1 MLLRRS
7 LLFTT
12 LALLGLLIGSELAVF
27 RAPTREHCFGEDLR
41 SAVMSPDG
49 KWVAAVGMEESGHW
63 FFEIWS
69 KDGKRSGERVEI
81 LPPSGRFQ
89 PMCWREDGREVAVGL
104 GAEVWLFTPGESGR
118 RVLAAAKQVRGL
130 EYRSQTLMAR
140 CDTTTL
146 CWNVRSRKQILR
158 LDQNHLLHAALD
170 PQGKRLITSC
180 FEDGIRIFDLGRKR
194 QLLHITP
201 GVTVSGLQITK
212 GGHWIT
218 ASYRRHDNRRLDSI
232 QTFTLQNGERVAP
245 PLATP
250 VLEGFQATPDGS
262 RLVARCQE
270 KAVVFDLPKGKPLAE
285 NKGSARLIDQITND
299 GKRIAT
305 APQGA
310 GRPNALLWDAKGNAE
325 HSLGDTAQPF
335 SLSWSETGRLIVV
348 DGRISV
354 WRP

>member
-27 RAPTREHCFGEDLR
+27 RAPSREHRFGEDLR

-49 KWVAAVGMEESGHW
+49 KWVAAVGMEESGRW
-63 FFEIWS
+63 FFEVWS
-69 KDGKRSGERVEI
+69 HDGKRSGERVEV
-81 LPPSGRFQ
+81 LPPTGRFQ
-89 PMCWREDGREVAVGL
+89 PMCWREDSREVAVGS
-104 GAEVWLFTPGESGR
+104 GAEVWLFTPGESR
-118 RVLAAAKQVRGL
+118 KRVLAAARQVRSL

-140 CDTTTL
+140 CDTATF
-146 CWNVRSRKQILR
+146 CWNVRSRKQLWR
-158 LDQNHLLHAALD
+158 LDQNHLLHAVLD

-201 GVTVSGLQITK
+201 GVTVSGLQVTK
-212 GGHWIT
+212 SGHWLT
-218 ASYRRHDNRRLDSI
+218 ASYRRHDNRRLDTI
-232 QTFTLQNGERVAP
+232 QTFALQNGERVAP

-250 VLEGFQATPDGS
+250 ILEGFQATPDGS

-270 KAVVFDLPKGKPLAE
+270 KAVVFDIKSGQQISE
-285 NKGSARLIDQITND
+285 NKGSARLIDQITDD

-305 APQGA
+305 APLGA
-310 GRPNALLWDAKGNAE
+310 DRPNALMWDAKGNTTHNLA
-325 HSLGDTAQPF
+325 DTGQPF
-335 SLSWSETGRLIVV
+335 SLSWSKTGRLIVV